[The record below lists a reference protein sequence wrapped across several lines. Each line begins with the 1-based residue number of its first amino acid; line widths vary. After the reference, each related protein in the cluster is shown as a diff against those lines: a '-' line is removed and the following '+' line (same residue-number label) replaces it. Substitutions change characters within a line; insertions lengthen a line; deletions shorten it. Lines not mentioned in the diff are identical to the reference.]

1 MAGVLDGVRVID
13 FGRYIAGPW
22 CGALLGDLGADVIR
36 VERID
41 GGEDRWV
48 TPVTDDGMGAMFL
61 QVNRNKRCLT
71 LNPLKAEGREIV
83 RKLVGTADVVIANLP
98 PDTLLQMGLDYDTLR
113 GYKDDIILTTVN
125 AWASGGEWSHKVGF
139 DGLAQ
144 AASGNLFMSGP
155 PDQPSRANAPYV
167 DFSTATLSALGTLA
181 ALLHKRQT
189 GEGQKLEAALLRTA
203 LTWHSASIIEQ
214 DLLQVNRVSSHNRGQ
229 TAGPA
234 DVFKTRDG
242 HVMCLVIGAYQ
253 FERWCEMIGRPE
265 LVNDDRY
272 KDDLARG
279 ENGELLSA
287 HMAVWCADRTTEECL
302 ALMDFHKVPGG
313 PVLTPQQALDLPHV
327 QQIGVFEPVEYP
339 TAPKTPRLAGFPV
352 VMSATPGTIRTR
364 APQLGE
370 HTDQILGEL
379 GYDAAAIEALRTA
392 RVV

>member
-13 FGRYIAGPW
+13 FGRYIAGPF

-36 VERID
+36 IERID

-48 TPVTDDGMGAMFL
+48 TPVTDDGVGAMFL

-71 LNPLKAEGREIV
+71 LNPLKPEGREIV
-83 RKLVGTADVVIANLP
+83 AKLVATADVVIANLP
-98 PDTLLQMGLDYDTLR
+98 PDTLVAMGLDYDTLR

-144 AASGNLFMSGP
+144 AASGNLYMSGP

-189 GEGQKLEAALLRTA
+189 GEGQVLEAALLRTA
-203 LTWHSASIIEQ
+203 LTWHSASILEQ
-214 DLLQVNRVSSHNRGQ
+214 DMLQVNRVSSHNRGQ

-242 HVMCLVIGAYQ
+242 HIMGLVLGAYQ
-253 FERWCEMIGRPE
+253 FERWAQMIGQPE
-265 LVNDDRY
+265 LVNDERF

-279 ENGELLSA
+279 DNGELLSA
-287 HMAVWCADRTTEECL
+287 HMALWCADRTTEECL
-302 ALMDFHKVPGG
+302 AAMEEYKVPGG

-327 QQIGVFEPVEYP
+327 QQIGVFERVDYP
-339 TAPKTPRLAGFPV
+339 TARKAPPLAGFPV
-352 VMSATPGTIRTR
+352 KMSATPGTIRTR

-370 HTDQILGEL
+370 HTDQVLAEL
-379 GYDAAAIEALRTA
+379 GYSEQQIADLRA
-392 RVV
+392 NRVV